1 MRMARQI
8 QTWTCILSARDA
20 ASSARGTRLPS
31 AATFGDFQLI
41 LGEVVWSGRR

>member
-20 ASSARGTRLPS
+20 ASSARGTRLPRGYYCKLLALFS
-31 AATFGDFQLI
+31 
-41 LGEVVWSGRR
+41 